1 MNTDTLDKMRRMRFW
16 DMHRAFK
23 TSIEQPEQSCTADEM
38 AAMLI
43 DSEWDDPH
51 NRSIERTMRNARFR
65 YKATIEQL
73 DYSNE
78 RGIDKNLV
86 HRLADGEF
94 INRKENVLIT
104 GSTGTGKS
112 FLASAI
118 GHQACQLGFK
128 VLCANAT
135 RLFAQLKMAKADGSS
150 IKELMKIERQ
160 DLLILDDFGIQP
172 FDPQSRASLLDIV
185 EDRHGK
191 RSTIITAQVPV
202 KQWYDLIGEKT
213 VADAIMDRIV
223 HNAQRIELT
232 GESLRRKWGK
242 KATRQQRLKNNY
254 LYINITPHLL
264 QLTDINLGWSIWSG
278 ITCSTSTEYL
288 LVNV

>member
-16 DMHRAFK
+16 GMHRAFK
-23 TSIEQPEQSCTADEM
+23 TSLEQPEQSCTADEM

-43 DSEWDDPH
+43 DSEWDDRH

-73 DYSNE
+73 DYSTE
-78 RGIDKNLV
+78 RGIDKNLL

-94 INRKENVLIT
+94 ISRKENVLIT

-128 VLCANAT
+128 VLYANAT

-172 FDPQSRASLLDIV
+172 FDQQSRASLLDII

-223 HNAQRIELT
+223 HNAQRIELA
-232 GESLRRKWGK
+232 GESLRRKWSK
-242 KATRQQRLKNNY
+242 KQQDNN
-254 LYINITPHLL
+254 
-264 QLTDINLGWSIWSG
+264 
-278 ITCSTSTEYL
+278 E
-288 LVNV
+288 